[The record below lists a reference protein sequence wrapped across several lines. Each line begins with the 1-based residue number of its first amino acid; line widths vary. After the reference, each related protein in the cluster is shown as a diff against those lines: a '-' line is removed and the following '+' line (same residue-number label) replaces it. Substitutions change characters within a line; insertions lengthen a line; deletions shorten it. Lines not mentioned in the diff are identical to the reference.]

1 MKKCKFRRVLSVL
14 CIVCLLCGLLPA
26 PVAHADN
33 YGDAAASWLNYIDA
47 NFPNRW
53 SMTESNT
60 RMRNWLVSTI
70 TAMGYTPQ
78 LLYCEGDSPL
88 GWGWREGYNIEFRK
102 PGASSQEIVVCAH
115 YDGTETN
122 AAEDNGTG
130 VSVLLELAQRFLNMD
145 TPYSIRFLLFDI
157 EEYAYVG
164 STYYVAHQDVS
175 NVICCINLDSIGIG
189 DSLYGYSG
197 DYEGDTLV
205 RAWPLE
211 QALATA
217 SYLGLDL
224 KTLPENY
231 QGDNCRPPAKTT
243 GSDQTPFNAA
253 GIPYLYLATAY
264 WTDAPANGLQQT
276 AEPSIPDGKI
286 MHVTEYDNLA
296 FLTSH
301 FGNRIYT
308 HMSQTSQLVTY
319 LLLYMNPQVAADQL
333 FAPQVPES
341 ETAAESNSADTSDVN
356 TDEAADKDADSASTE
371 EIVSTETAESESPTF
386 ESDSE
391 TADKIGTKEEQ
402 ISGESNSE
410 TTKGTKS
417 VGITPILALCIGAA
431 AGIIVYFAQKMF
443 RKR

>member
-1 MKKCKFRRVLSVL
+1 
-14 CIVCLLCGLLPA
+14 
-26 PVAHADN
+26 
-33 YGDAAASWLNYIDA
+33 
-47 NFPNRW
+47 
-53 SMTESNT
+53 
-60 RMRNWLVSTI
+60 
-70 TAMGYTPQ
+70 
-78 LLYCEGDSPL
+78 
-88 GWGWREGYNIEFRK
+88 
-102 PGASSQEIVVCAH
+102 
-115 YDGTETN
+115 
-122 AAEDNGTG
+122 
-130 VSVLLELAQRFLNMD
+130 MD

-164 STYYVAHQDVS
+164 STYYVQHQDVS

-276 AEPSIPDGKI
+276 ADPSIPDGKI

-319 LLLYMNPQVAADQL
+319 LLLYMNPKIAAEEL
-333 FAPQVPES
+333 FAPQVEESETDAEGDTSHASNETVDDKAETTSMEKAASTEAIESESETYERES
-341 ETAAESNSADTSDVN
+341 ETADD
-356 TDEAADKDADSASTE
+356 
-371 EIVSTETAESESPTF
+371 
-386 ESDSE
+386 
-391 TADKIGTKEEQ
+391 IGTKEEQ
-402 ISGESNSE
+402 NSSAADSE
-410 TTKGTKS
+410 ATKGTKN
-417 VGITPILALCIGAA
+417 VGVTPIIAICVGA
-431 AGIIVYFAQKMF
+431 GVGVIVYFVRKMF
-443 RKR
+443 RKK

>member
-1 MKKCKFRRVLSVL
+1 MKKCKFRRILSVL
-14 CIVCLLCGLLPA
+14 CLVCLLCGLTPA
-26 PVAHADN
+26 PAARADN

-47 NFPNRW
+47 SFPNRW

-60 RMRNWLVSTI
+60 HMRNWLVSTI

-276 AEPSIPDGKI
+276 ADPSIPDGKI

-301 FGNRIYT
+301 FGNRIYA

-333 FAPQVPES
+333 FAPQVVES
-341 ETAAESNSADTSDVN
+341 ETETSD
-356 TDEAADKDADSASTE
+356 ASSTE
-371 EIVSTETAESESPTF
+371 ASDDNVADIASAEEATSAEVP
-386 ESDSE
+386 ESDNGIP
-391 TADKIGTKEEQ
+391 A
-402 ISGESNSE
+402 SNSE
-410 TTKGTKS
+410 SSDTSGTKAEQS
-417 VGITPILALCIGAA
+417 SNDLTSENINGTKKVGIAPILVICIGAVV
-431 AGIIVYFAQKMF
+431 GMVIYFV
-443 RKR
+443 RKIFKKKK

>member
-1 MKKCKFRRVLSVL
+1 MKKCKFRRFLSVFCL
-14 CIVCLLCGLLPA
+14 VCLLCGLTPA
-26 PVAHADN
+26 PAAHADN

-70 TAMGYTPQ
+70 TAMGYAPQ

-102 PGASSQEIVVCAH
+102 PGASTQEIVVCAH

-130 VSVLLELAQRFLNMD
+130 VSVLLELAQRFRTMD

-175 NVICCINLDSIGIG
+175 NVLCCINLDSIGIG

-205 RAWPLE
+205 RVWPLE

-264 WTDAPANGLQQT
+264 WTEAPANGLQQT
-276 AEPSIPDGKI
+276 ADPSIPDGKI

-301 FGNRIYT
+301 FGDRIYT

-319 LLLYMNPQVAADQL
+319 LLLYLDPQAAADEL
-333 FAPQVPES
+333 FVPQVPES
-341 ETAAESNSADTSDVN
+341 ETAAEHIESASADFS
-356 TDEAADKDADSASTE
+356 AADAESNETSTSAKETASTE
-371 EIVSTETAESESPTF
+371 TTSTEETKAEQKSES
-386 ESDSE
+386 
-391 TADKIGTKEEQ
+391 KRIG
-402 ISGESNSE
+402 IMP
-410 TTKGTKS
+410 
-417 VGITPILALCIGAA
+417 VIVICIGIA
-431 AGIIVYFAQKMF
+431 AGILVYFAQKMF
-443 RKR
+443 RKKKR